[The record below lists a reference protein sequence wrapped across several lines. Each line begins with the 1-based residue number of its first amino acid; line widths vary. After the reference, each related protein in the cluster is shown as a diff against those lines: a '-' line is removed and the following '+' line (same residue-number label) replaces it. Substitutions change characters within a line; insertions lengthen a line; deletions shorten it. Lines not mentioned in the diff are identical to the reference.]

1 MPKLFGTDGVRGIAN
16 TDLTPELTFKL
27 GRAGANFLKGR
38 SNKIVVGRDTR
49 LSGDLLE
56 SSLLSGICSAGCTG
70 VNLGVIPT
78 PAVAFLTRQLGADG
92 GVVISASHNPAE
104 YNGIKFFDKN
114 GVKLKEEDEEKV
126 EELMDD
132 NPLERSVGRE
142 IGTIVDGTSSIEKY
156 INHVVGTVYGDLE
169 GIKVAIDCANGAAYK
184 VAPEILSELGAEVL
198 IFSSEPNGVNIN
210 DGCGS
215 TYTGFLAEIVKN
227 NDIDVG
233 FAFDGDADRVIAI
246 DENGAVVDGDFIMAI
261 CVAHLKE
268 SDLLNPNAMVTTVM
282 TNIGLDRCMES
293 KGISV
298 IKTPVGDRHV
308 LQEMI
313 EDKIQVGGEQ
323 SGHIIFLNHNTTGD
337 GIITA
342 LQLLSV
348 IRDREKPLSELTK
361 VMTRY
366 PQSLKNV
373 RVKKEQKSVVDSQK
387 VVKAIVE
394 SEEELGS
401 DGRVLVR
408 PSGTEPLIRVMVE
421 AKSEEL
427 AERLTNNI
435 VGAIKDSI

>member
-16 TDLTPELTFKL
+16 TELTPELTFKL
-27 GRAGANFLKGR
+27 GRAGATFLKGR
-38 SNKIVVGRDTR
+38 AKRIVVGRDTR

-56 SSLLSGICSAGCTG
+56 SSLMSGICSAGCDG
-70 VNLGVIPT
+70 VNLGVLPT

-114 GVKLKEEDEEKV
+114 GIKLQEEEEEKI
-126 EELMDD
+126 EALMED
-132 NPLERSVGRE
+132 NVIDRSTGKD
-142 IGTIVDGTSSIEKY
+142 IGTIVDGSSSIERY
-156 INHVVGTVYGDLE
+156 VSHVVDTIYGGLD
-169 GIKVAIDCANGAAYK
+169 GIKVAIDCANGAASK
-184 VAPEILSELGAEVL
+184 VAPDILKSLGADV
-198 IFSSEPNGVNIN
+198 ITFSNEPDGMNIN
-210 DGCGS
+210 ENCGS
-215 TYTGFLAEIVKN
+215 TYTDHLAKIVKAHN
-227 NDIDVG
+227 VDVG
-233 FAFDGDADRVIAI
+233 VAFDGDADRVIAV
-246 DENGAVVDGDFIMAI
+246 DENGEVIDGDFIMAI
-261 CVAHLKE
+261 CVTHLKE
-268 SDLLNPNAMVTTVM
+268 LDLLNPNAMVTTVM

-293 KGISV
+293 KGIEI
-298 IKTPVGDRHV
+298 IKTSVGDRFV
-308 LQEMI
+308 LQEMLD
-313 EDKIQVGGEQ
+313 DKIQVGGEQ

-348 IRDREKPLSELTK
+348 MRDKEKPLSEIAK

-373 RVKKEQKSVVDSQK
+373 IVKNNKKTIIDLESVKKTIL
-387 VVKAIVE
+387 A
-394 SEEELGS
+394 SENELGG

-427 AERLTNNI
+427 AERLTDNI
-435 VGAIKDSI
+435 VSAIEENI

>member
-1 MPKLFGTDGVRGIAN
+1 MSKLFGTDGVRGIAN
-16 TDLTPELTFKL
+16 SELTPELTFNL
-27 GRAGANFLKGR
+27 GRAGATFLKGR
-38 SNKIVVGRDTR
+38 SKRIVVGRDTR

-56 SSLLSGICSAGCTG
+56 SSLMSGICSSGCVS
-70 VNLGVIPT
+70 VNLGILPT

-104 YNGIKFFDKN
+104 YNGIKFFDRN
-114 GVKLKEEDEEKV
+114 GIKLKEEEEEKV

-132 NPLERSVGRE
+132 NILDRPTGKE
-142 IGTIVDGTSSIEKY
+142 IGTIIDGSSSIERY
-156 INHVVGTVYGDLE
+156 VNHVVDTIYGDLK

-184 VAPEILSELGAEVL
+184 VAPEILSELGAEVMT
-198 IFSSEPNGVNIN
+198 FSAEPNGVNIN

-215 TYTGFLAEIVKN
+215 TNVGYLANIVKTH
-227 NDIDVG
+227 DVDVG

-246 DENGAVVDGDFIMAI
+246 DERGAFVDGDFIMAI

-268 SDLLNPNAMVTTVM
+268 LDLLSPNAMVTTVM

-293 KGISV
+293 KGIEI
-298 IKTPVGDRHV
+298 IKTPVGDRFV

-323 SGHIIFLNHNTTGD
+323 SGHVIFLNHNTTGD

-348 IRDREKPLSELTK
+348 IRDKEQPLSELAK

-373 RVKKEQKSVVDSQK
+373 MVEKEKKALVESKSVK
-387 VVKAIVE
+387 NAIIE
-394 SEEELGS
+394 SEKALGG

-427 AERLTNNI
+427 AQSLANDIVSAIEKNI
-435 VGAIKDSI
+435 